1 MSIRHELP
9 TAAERVRWAGLAGRM
24 HGDPIASRAPIVL
37 LHGLTFDRRMWDPL
51 LDSLPAGQC
60 AIAFDLPGH
69 GGSQALD
76 ERGLAPVV
84 DAISDA
90 IAVAGL
96 EAPIMVGHSI
106 GGPLAT
112 IYAVSHATSGV
123 VSIDAPLRIEPFAER
138 LRALRPLLAGDRFA
152 EAWAGYRASFGLDR
166 LTPAE
171 RALLRAGDHPS
182 QQVVLSYQADILDRP
197 LQDTLSWMDAG
208 HEVLRAKATPFV
220 SVHANPI
227 DAAERNWLSARLPQA
242 EIRVWPVPHH
252 FPHVTEPDRLAEL
265 LTQMASARVRM

>member
-1 MSIRHELP
+1 MAG
-9 TAAERVRWAGLAGRM
+9 AAEGL
-24 HGDPIASRAPIVL
+24 S
-37 LHGLTFDRRMWDPL
+37 
-51 LDSLPAGQC
+51 
-60 AIAFDLPGH
+60 
-69 GGSQALD
+69 
-76 ERGLAPVV
+76 
-84 DAISDA
+84 
-90 IAVAGL
+90 
-96 EAPIMVGHSI
+96 
-106 GGPLAT
+106 
-112 IYAVSHATSGV
+112 
-123 VSIDAPLRIEPFAER
+123 EP
-138 LRALRPLLAGDRFA
+138 
-152 EAWAGYRASFGLDR
+152 
-166 LTPAE
+166 
-171 RALLRAGDHPS
+171 GDHPS